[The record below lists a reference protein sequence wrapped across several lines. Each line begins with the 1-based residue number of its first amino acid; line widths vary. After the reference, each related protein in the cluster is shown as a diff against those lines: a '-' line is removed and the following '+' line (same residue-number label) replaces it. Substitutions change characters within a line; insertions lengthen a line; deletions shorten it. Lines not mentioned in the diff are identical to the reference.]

1 MQKINNEHF
10 GQFLSQ
16 LRKEKE
22 LTQKQL
28 AEKLYISD
36 KAVSKWERGL
46 SLPDISLLMPLSK
59 IFDVTITE
67 LLSGK
72 RIEPNTQLTVTEVE
86 SLMNRT
92 IVLSK
97 EEKEEQ
103 NKAKRSRKVLFLF
116 CISFVVLEVTLMISL
131 GYTIDS
137 LFENLANMELLMLI
151 FGLYFTFFTKETL
164 PVYYDENKINV
175 YHDGVFRMNVPGIRF
190 NNNNWKHIL
199 KATHTSIMCIF
210 ILFPLLY
217 LGISYI
223 SPMLWE
229 KFQLFFTLGS
239 VFSMFLTIYIVGKK
253 YE

>member
-10 GQFLSQ
+10 GQFLIQ

-59 IFDVTITE
+59 IFDVKITE
-67 LLSGK
+67 LLRGK
-72 RIEPNTQLTVTEVE
+72 RIEPNTQLAVTEVE

-92 IVLSK
+92 ISLS
-97 EEKEEQ
+97 EEQKEEQ
-103 NKAKRSRKVLFLF
+103 NKAKRSRKFLFLF
-116 CISFVVLEVTLMISL
+116 CCLFVILEMTLMIWL
-131 GYTIDS
+131 GYTLHS
-137 LFENLANMELLMLI
+137 LFENLFSVELLMLI
-151 FGLYFTFFTKETL
+151 FGLYFTFFTKESL
-164 PVYYDENKINV
+164 PVYYDENKINF
-175 YHDGVFRMNVPGIRF
+175 YHNGCFRMNVPGIRF
-190 NNNNWKHIL
+190 NNSNWKHIL
-199 KATHTSIMCIF
+199 KTTHTSIMCSF
-210 ILFPLLY
+210 SLFPLLY

-229 KFQLFFTLGS
+229 KLQLFFMLGS
-239 VFSMFLTIYIVGKK
+239 VLSMFLPIYIVGKK

>member
-92 IVLSK
+92 I
-97 EEKEEQ
+97 
-103 NKAKRSRKVLFLF
+103 
-116 CISFVVLEVTLMISL
+116 
-131 GYTIDS
+131 
-137 LFENLANMELLMLI
+137 
-151 FGLYFTFFTKETL
+151 
-164 PVYYDENKINV
+164 
-175 YHDGVFRMNVPGIRF
+175 
-190 NNNNWKHIL
+190 IL
-199 KATHTSIMCIF
+199 
-210 ILFPLLY
+210 
-217 LGISYI
+217 
-223 SPMLWE
+223 
-229 KFQLFFTLGS
+229 
-239 VFSMFLTIYIVGKK
+239 
-253 YE
+253 